1 MPSIWKRR
9 KGQVLAK
16 FVVAALGAWPPFVG
30 SAEKTDKSKNGCH
43 RPPLQGTKLN
53 HWRSEVTI
61 DKGGVTRCMLTM
73 SRKRSNR

>member
-9 KGQVLAK
+9 KAQVLAK

-43 RPPLQGTKLN
+43 
-53 HWRSEVTI
+53 
-61 DKGGVTRCMLTM
+61 
-73 SRKRSNR
+73 